1 MRRVMFYR
9 KSHMYL
15 RLCLVFLLGAIL
27 LLSPRL
33 GIGQSQSKIDS
44 LKNVLSSIPDNGRY
58 RVLFNLAFELFDVN
72 NEEALKYS
80 EAAYRLALKQGPDS
94 LVVRSGR
101 LTGQLLRRVHRTE
114 EAIGLL
120 NKVRPL
126 AESNGMNNELA
137 RILNTLALCH
147 TFRAEYD
154 KALEYNF
161 ESLVVRERE
170 GNKKQIAIALNNIGL
185 THYKMGSF
193 DLAIEY
199 YLKAKKAYEDAG
211 ITDDVTLLI
220 DMGLCYNELLRF
232 EDAQFCFERAIGACV
247 PECSDV
253 QVLEA
258 EFGLGN
264 SLFAQN
270 QMVPSKRHFESS
282 YRIAVNLGD
291 VRFQLENLLKLAKVA
306 LSAGS
311 FIEASS
317 YLELISQ
324 IPEKSEYR
332 EILKTFYR
340 LQAEYYTA
348 SNDFERAN
356 DYLRLVNQLNDSIF
370 AVDVIKNLT
379 KVQTQFAQRENLAII
394 AEKNSILALN
404 EKIISQQKSFN
415 ILLGVIVVLASA
427 LVAVVYQNYSKI
439 KAVNAELATAKGIIE
454 DHNKFLD
461 QLVDQKT
468 KELVDSNEALVKV
481 NDELDNFIY
490 KTSHDIR
497 GPLASLKG
505 MVNLAIMDVKD
516 DKALGYL
523 QKLDLTAEKL
533 NMILT
538 RLLIVNRINH
548 AELKPEP
555 ILFEP
560 IIQEI
565 LTLEVKKGI
574 PPKIKIDYEVAPDV
588 HLVSD
593 RDLVRLILENLIDNA
608 VKYYND
614 SERVES
620 FVRIKVAMEDGKVTA
635 RVVDNGVGI
644 STMNRQKIFQ
654 MFVRASERSDTGGI
668 GLYLAKLATE
678 KVGGDISLIS
688 TNEKYTEFV
697 VQFPATLPKAA
708 ADKRAEEA
716 QRREA
721 TLRAALQGST
731 SQS

>member
-1 MRRVMFYR
+1 MFFT
-9 KSHMYL
+9 KSPVYQKGF
-15 RLCLVFLLGAIL
+15 VFLLVLVFGLVWTLQLNAQNQ
-27 LLSPRL
+27 R
-33 GIGQSQSKIDS
+33 KIDS
-44 LKNVLSSIPDNGRY
+44 LKTELSRNGETY
-58 RVLFNLAFELFDVN
+58 QLLWGLAYEIFDSNSEV
-72 NEEALKYS
+72 ALEYS
-80 EAAYRLALKQGPDS
+80 TRAISLAKKAGIDS
-94 LVVRSGR
+94 QVVKSGR
-101 LTGQLLRRVHRTE
+101 LTGQLLRRVDKTE
-114 EAIGLL
+114 EAIKILMEVKG
-120 NKVRPL
+120 L
-126 AESNGMNNELA
+126 AEKESLNTELA
-137 RILNTLALCH
+137 RILNSLAICH
-147 TFRAEYD
+147 TYRAEYD
-154 KALEYNF
+154 RALEYNF
-161 ESLVVRERE
+161 QSLVLREKE
-170 GNKKQIAIALNNIGL
+170 GNKEQIGIALTNIGV
-185 THYKMGSF
+185 THYKMSSF
-193 DLAIEY
+193 DLALDY
-199 YLKAKKAYEDAG
+199 YLKAHQAYKEAGKKVE
-211 ITDDVTLLI
+211 TNLLI
-220 DMGLCYNELLRF
+220 NIGLCLSSLKRHKEAEEYFKL
-232 EDAQFCFERAIGACV
+232 AIG
-247 PECSDV
+247 ECGPNCS
-253 QVLEA
+253 QEFIMQA
-258 EFGLGN
+258 EYGLGY
-264 SLFAQN
+264 SLLEQEQA
-270 QMVPSKRHFESS
+270 SISEKHFQTAYAISVS
-282 YRIAVNLGD
+282 RLDI
-291 VRFQLENLLKLAKVA
+291 RFQLENLLSLTKISLSLGNLKGAKVYLDLIERIQEKDNYQGLAKSYFQLQANYHAA
-306 LSAGS
+306 LS
-311 FIEASS
+311 
-317 YLELISQ
+317 
-324 IPEKSEYR
+324 
-332 EILKTFYR
+332 
-340 LQAEYYTA
+340 
-348 SNDFERAN
+348 DFERAS
-356 DYLRLVNQLNDSIF
+356 YFLKKVNQLNDSIF
-370 AVDVIKNLT
+370 DADVIKNLT
-379 KVQTQFAQRENLAII
+379 RVQTQFAQRENLAII
-394 AEKNSILALN
+394 AEKDKFLALN
-404 EKIISQQKSFN
+404 EKIISQQRSFN
-415 ILLGVIVVLASA
+415 VLLVVIVVLSSA
-427 LVAVVYQNYSKI
+427 LVAVVYQNNRKI
-439 KAVNAELATAKGIIE
+439 KAVNAELASAKGIIE

-523 QKLDLTAEKL
+523 QKLDQTAEKL

-560 IIQEI
+560 IIREI

-574 PPKIKIDYEVAPDV
+574 PQKIKIDYEVAPDV

-620 FVRIKVAMEDGKVTA
+620 FVRIKVAMEEGKVTT

-688 TNEKYTEFV
+688 TDEKYTEFI

-708 ADKRAEEA
+708 ADKRADEA

-721 TLRAALQGST
+721 TLRASLQVSGN
-731 SQS
+731 QS